1 MLLQNNLRFQQ
12 EHQNFTD
19 KINQISNE
27 KVKVEALRL
36 LRELVAE
43 VKRIDHGHQELN
55 FQKQLPDGIDLTR
68 NKLVKIRKQLVKIL
82 SESS

>member
-1 MLLQNNLRFQQ
+1 MLLQNNPRFQQ
-12 EHQNFTD
+12 EYQEFTN
-19 KINQISNE
+19 KINSISDLRT
-27 KVKVEALRL
+27 KSEAERL

-68 NKLVKIRKQLVKIL
+68 NKLSEIRKKLIKIL
-82 SESS
+82 N